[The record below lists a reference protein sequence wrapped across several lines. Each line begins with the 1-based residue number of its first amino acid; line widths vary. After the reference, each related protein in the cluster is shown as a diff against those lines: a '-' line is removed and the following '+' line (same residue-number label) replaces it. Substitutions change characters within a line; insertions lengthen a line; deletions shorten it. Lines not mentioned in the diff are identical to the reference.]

1 MPPGVLE
8 SGLGMA
14 FLIGAVRCPLWVI
27 GILALAGF
35 HSHSP
40 SGGLCDS
47 DTLSSSLGQ
56 DVICSISQIY
66 LPSDPLLPSVTLFF
80 FQGSFHEMKYR

>member
-14 FLIGAVRCPLWVI
+14 FLIGGVRCPPWVI
-27 GILALAGF
+27 GILGLAGF

-40 SGGLCDS
+40 PGGLCDT
-47 DTLSSSLGQ
+47 DTPSASLGQ
-56 DVICSISQIY
+56 DVVCSISQIY
-66 LPSDPLLPSVTLFF
+66 LPSDLLLPSITYFF
-80 FQGSFHEMKYR
+80 SLMFIS

>member
-14 FLIGAVRCPLWVI
+14 FLIGGVRCPLWVI

-40 SGGLCDS
+40 SGGLCDT

-56 DVICSISQIY
+56 DVVCSISQIY
-66 LPSDPLLPSVTLFF
+66 LPSNPLLPSITHFF
-80 FQGSFHEMKYR
+80 FFDVHFIR